1 MNSPQPRRLVMVP
14 SPLLLLPEYAGRVDP
29 VPDLRAAVA
38 KATAALGQEP
48 TLVTVP
54 DATRS
59 SVVVGV
65 VEPIGVRVGRSLV
78 VPGREVVLPDE
89 VGPWSDVLLVADGS
103 ARRQEVGGPGL
114 YDARAAGFDQVV
126 ADALAAGDTAALA
139 ALDDVLAA
147 DLLVNGLPGFH
158 WLGGL
163 PEPVTTAL
171 DWSGAPYGVGWFV
184 ATWTW

>member
-1 MNSPQPRRLVMVP
+1 MRRLAVVP
-14 SPLLLLPEYAGRVDP
+14 SPLLLLPEYASRVDP
-29 VPDLRAAVA
+29 VPDLRAAVREVVA
-38 KATAALGQEP
+38 GLGPRP

-54 DATRS
+54 DATTS
-59 SVVVGV
+59 STVVGV
-65 VEPIGVRVGRSLV
+65 VDPVGVRVGRSLV
-78 VPGREVVLPDE
+78 AAGAEVVLPGE

-103 ARRQEVGGPGL
+103 ARRQDVGGPGL

-126 ADALAAGDTAALA
+126 AAALASGDTAALA
-139 ALDDVLAA
+139 ALDHGLGAE
-147 DLLVNGLPGFH
+147 LLVNGMPGFH

-163 PEPVTTAL
+163 PGPATTAL